1 MPVTPAQLAL
11 GANYQIQAYAKND
24 PIDQFTQ
31 DRPFSQWLVE
41 NMEQVVYGNGIFNE
55 KVRFTNNSNY
65 QNFTGD
71 GQVSYNR
78 KDTVRLAAFYHYEAH
93 DGFALNETELADNG
107 ITMTDDKT
115 ATPTDSEKIQL
126 VNKLK
131 EGYSTLKDGFQEQ
144 WDLEVHRD
152 GTQSTLAVPG
162 LDALISTTPTVGI
175 IGGIDRSNAANAYW
189 RNWVSGPIT
198 TGLAANVG
206 NLLAKMEV
214 EWRHCITFG
223 KLGPPNKI
231 LCGDAFLDALAAD
244 IRAQAGTNFTV
255 TQPAKG
261 GFVLDGARSRV
272 FFKGVEV
279 EWDPTFN
286 LLDAAGP
293 PSVPWAKR
301 CYFLNNRALKL
312 KPNKGRWLINRKPP
326 RMYDRYVYY
335 FGLTADY
342 GITVMKPNS
351 CSVLYIN

>member
-24 PIDQFTQ
+24 PVDQFTK
-31 DRPFSQWLVE
+31 DRPFSQWLIE

-55 KVRFTNNSNY
+55 KIRFTNNSNY

-115 ATPTDSEKIQL
+115 STPTDSEKIQL

-131 EGYSTLKDGFQEQ
+131 EGYDTLKDGFQEN
-144 WDLEVHRD
+144 WDIEVHGD

-162 LDALISTTPTVGI
+162 LDFLVSWQPSVGI
-175 IGGIDRSNAANAYW
+175 LGGIDRSNPANAYW
-189 RNWVSGPIT
+189 RNWVD
-198 TGLAANVG
+198 LAVPSTAG
-206 NLLAKMEV
+206 TLMAHMETM
-214 EWRHCITFG
+214 WRNCITYG
-223 KLGPPNKI
+223 KRGPPNKI
-231 LCGDAFLDALAAD
+231 LAGYKFIDAYALEC
-244 IRAQAGTNFTV
+244 RQQPGTSLQVTV
-255 TQPAKG
+255 PTKG
-261 GFVLDGARSRV
+261 GVTLDGSRARLY
-272 FFKGVEV
+272 FKGVEV
-279 EWDPTFN
+279 EWDPTMDG
-286 LLDAAGP
+286 LAAGAGP
-293 PSVPWAKR
+293 EWAKR
-301 CYFLNNRALKL
+301 CYFLNSKVLKL
-312 KPNKGRWLINRKPP
+312 KPNKGRWMINRKPP

-342 GITVMKPNS
+342 GITIQKPNS
-351 CSVLYIN
+351 CGLITIA